1 MLAPNHAFGPIRQIR
16 FLGSLVFLLGGGTI
30 AACSTDAWLDES
42 NPSGNHFFEAR
53 FAREVRSFWYVSASQ
68 IDTAAQLLKTQAI
81 VSISVERAASL
92 IGRVPE
98 VPAGEPLYLI
108 RAIDVADP
116 TSLRVYQAGAW
127 VEAIAETSSTCF
139 IFRPPIK
146 HQPLVVVFPQTPSR
160 LRLSYSC
167 HG

>member
-53 FAREVRSFWYVSASQ
+53 FAREVRSFWYISASQ

-81 VSISVERAASL
+81 VSISAERAASL
-92 IGRVPE
+92 IGAFRTSP
-98 VPAGEPLYLI
+98 
-108 RAIDVADP
+108 RASPCILFAPSTLP
-116 TSLRVYQAGAW
+116 TRLLFAFIKQARG
-127 VEAIAETSSTCF
+127 
-139 IFRPPIK
+139 
-146 HQPLVVVFPQTPSR
+146 
-160 LRLSYSC
+160 
-167 HG
+167 